1 MARMTRTAAGSTVT
15 IRWISACGNPGHPR
29 PQNLFEITR
38 SDDFVTQRDSMLVRY
53 LAIHRFGLVFI
64 EHTLLIAFVLGHSA
78 LRSYPQQ
85 GLYNYPGSL
94 GRAFVCAITIQIIL
108 HLADACGLRAGLSH
122 LQNML
127 VLIQGIVLACLVIW
141 LLYSIIP
148 ALAIAP
154 NTFLLLLW
162 VSPFLAAWHIF
173 LRFYLGLLSRRS
185 TVLILGT
192 GRLARAL
199 ATEIVHRPELGF
211 SVCGFLDDDPSLLG
225 ISIVNPKVL
234 GANKEVRRIVSQWP
248 VSKIVVE
255 LQDRRG
261 TLPIDELLEL
271 KASGVSIE
279 EATSLYERLTGK
291 IAVENL
297 KPSWMIFNNGFQASR
312 RMLLLKDL
320 LSFAVSALLLVLF
333 LPFFPL
339 ITFLI
344 KLDSPGP
351 IFHRQ
356 ERVGQHGKVF
366 TLWKFRSMRA
376 GAEKDTGPVWAS
388 ANDGRVTR
396 IGKYLRRTRLDE
408 LPQLYNVLR
417 GDMSLVGPRPERP
430 HFVQQLAQSIPFY
443 HLRHSVRPGITGWAQ
458 IHYRYGNSLEDAI
471 EKLQY
476 DLFYIKNISPLLDAI
491 VIFDTVKTVLMRK
504 GS

>member
-1 MARMTRTAAGSTVT
+1 M
-15 IRWISACGNPGHPR
+15 
-29 PQNLFEITR
+29 
-38 SDDFVTQRDSMLVRY
+38 
-53 LAIHRFGLVFI
+53 
-64 EHTLLIAFVLGHSA
+64 AFVLGYSA
-78 LRSYPQQ
+78 LRSYSQQ
-85 GLYNYPGSL
+85 SSYHYPGSL
-94 GRAFVCAITIQIIL
+94 GRAFVFAITIQIIL
-108 HLADACGLRAGLSH
+108 HLADAYDFRARFSQLRCLLGLGQA
-122 LQNML
+122 
-127 VLIQGIVLACLVIW
+127 IVLACLIIW
-141 LLYSIIP
+141 LLYSIVP
-148 ALAIAP
+148 ALAVAP

-173 LRFYLGLLSRRS
+173 LRLYLGLLSRRS

-234 GANKEVRRIVSQWP
+234 GVNKEVRRIVSERP
-248 VSKIVVE
+248 VNKIVVE

-261 TLPIDELLEL
+261 RLPIDELLEL

-279 EATSLYERLTGK
+279 EAASLYERLTGK

-297 KPSWMIFNNGFQASR
+297 KPSWMIFNNGFQVSR
-312 RMLLLKDL
+312 PMLLLKDL
-320 LSFAVSALLLVLF
+320 LSFAVSAVLLVLF

-339 ITFLI
+339 IAFLI
-344 KLDSPGP
+344 KLDSRGP

-366 TLWKFRSMRA
+366 TLWKFRSMRT

-388 ANDGRVTR
+388 QNDNRVTR
-396 IGKYLRRTRLDE
+396 VGRYLRRTRLDE
-408 LPQLYNVLR
+408 LPQLYNVLH

-430 HFVQQLAQSIPFY
+430 HFVQQLADFIPFY
-443 HLRHSVRPGITGWAQ
+443 HLRHSVKPGITGWAQ

-476 DLFYIKNISPLLDAI
+476 DLFYIKNISPLLDAV